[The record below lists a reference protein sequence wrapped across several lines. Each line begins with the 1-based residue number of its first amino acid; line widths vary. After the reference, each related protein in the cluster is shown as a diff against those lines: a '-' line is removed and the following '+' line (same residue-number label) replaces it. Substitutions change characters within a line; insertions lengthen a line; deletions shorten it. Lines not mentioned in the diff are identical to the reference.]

1 LVHYGGAS
9 LTVIQTPTND
19 DDFAVWASSADDV
32 FVAGAGGTVRNRQNG
47 TWTSYEIAPGRR
59 LRTIW
64 GYSHDEVYVAGS
76 NGALYRFDGSCWS
89 KIVVAGISNYDPEVR
104 DLWGP
109 APGSISL
116 IDLWNVVWFDGITW
130 DSHPILDENVYGLWG
145 FDLLNQVAVSAGSST
160 HVIDGTGVRHFTPTE
175 EPLFDVWGTAPDN
188 CYAVGRNGNVAHFD
202 GTGWEAMN
210 SGSSDDVHD
219 IWAGA
224 GNSIAVGSKGLVLH
238 QNGDA
243 WTEERVGDGYELS
256 GVWKDQSGFTV
267 AVGRFSPDGLDWRQA
282 VLTSSGGTWTDAGPI
297 GTAFRLLDVWGSGAS
312 EVYAVGW
319 AGEIIRFDGVN
330 WNVDV
335 AADSLQNAVLRSVT
349 GIPNDYVLAVGGT
362 NDGKGLI
369 YLLKEGTWTRT
380 VLSDVTE
387 LTGVWASS
395 SGRASAVG
403 SRGTIRRFDGQA
415 WKKMTSPTS
424 ERLLGIWGPSEN
436 DLYATGWRG
445 TLLHYDGN
453 QWRLL
458 LPQTHRNLNAVSGMP
473 GAAVLIAGDGGAVL
487 RLAPPGY

>member
-1 LVHYGGAS
+1 
-9 LTVIQTPTND
+9 
-19 DDFAVWASSADDV
+19 
-32 FVAGAGGTVRNRQNG
+32 
-47 TWTSYEIAPGRR
+47 
-59 LRTIW
+59 
-64 GYSHDEVYVAGS
+64 
-76 NGALYRFDGSCWS
+76 
-89 KIVVAGISNYDPEVR
+89 
-104 DLWGP
+104 
-109 APGSISL
+109 
-116 IDLWNVVWFDGITW
+116 
-130 DSHPILDENVYGLWG
+130 
-145 FDLLNQVAVSAGSST
+145 
-160 HVIDGTGVRHFTPTE
+160 
-175 EPLFDVWGTAPDN
+175 
-188 CYAVGRNGNVAHFD
+188 
-202 GTGWEAMN
+202 MN

-319 AGEIIRFDGVN
+319 AGEIIRFEGVS
-330 WNVDV
+330 WTVDV

-395 SGRASAVG
+395 SGRAYAVG
-403 SRGTIRRFDGQA
+403 SRGAIRRFDGQA

-458 LPQTHRNLNAVSGMP
+458 LPQTHRNLTAVSGIA
-473 GAAVLIAGDGGAVL
+473 GEAVLVAGDRGAIL
-487 RLAPPGY
+487 RLAPTRDR